1 MPQNGIWVQRG
12 GHVSS
17 MNLYTCMSVRW
28 TKLFGN
34 IQSQNIDKLKTLI
47 IKVTTRE
54 RKSGQGKTQ
63 KGVKK
68 QGLFKLR
75 ALTIIHGYVSSNPTI

>member
-12 GHVSS
+12 GYVSS

-34 IQSQNIDKLKTLI
+34 VQSQNIDKLKTL
-47 IKVTTRE
+47 KVTIRV